1 MSHSSE
7 HLPLMETPPGKEEF
21 KAFLSEPT
29 DVGVL
34 VDGAALSGLT
44 TLLSGDK
51 LAGLAWT
58 HREIMVGLDL
68 FYILVIILLLI

>member
-7 HLPLMETPPGKEEF
+7 HLPLMESPPSKEEF

-68 FYILVIILLLI
+68 IYIVITLLI

>member
-1 MSHSSE
+1 MMSHSSD
-7 HLPLMETPPGKEEF
+7 HLPLTENQSQNPSQEKF
-21 KAFLSEPT
+21 RSFLSVPI

-44 TLLSGDK
+44 TLLTGDK

-58 HREIMVGLDL
+58 HREITVGLEL
-68 FYILVIILLLI
+68 